1 MDGTDGQEAGA
12 ELWLDEEQQAAWRA
26 VVQLCMKLPATLESD
41 LQRTAGLSVFEYE
54 VLALLSE
61 SDARTLQMSEL
72 AAGTYASLSRLSHVV
87 SRLEK
92 RGWVTRQVCR
102 NDGRATQAVLTES
115 GLAKVVDAAP
125 SHVRAVR
132 ALVVDAI
139 TPTQLRQLGTAA
151 AKIGQ
156 RIQEWNTTR
165 AAPANRR

>member
-12 ELWLDEEQQAAWRA
+12 ALWLDEEQQAAWRA
-26 VVQLCMKLPATLESD
+26 VVQLFTKLPATLESD
-41 LQRTAGLSVFEYE
+41 LQRTAGLTLYEYE

-61 SDARTLQMSEL
+61 SDAQTLQMSEL
-72 AAGTYASLSRLSHVV
+72 AVGTNSSLSRLSHVV

-92 RGWVTRQVCR
+92 RGWVTRQVCP

-115 GLAKVVDAAP
+115 GLAKVVATAP
-125 SHVRAVR
+125 NHVRAVR

-165 AAPANRR
+165 AATANRL

>member
-1 MDGTDGQEAGA
+1 VDGTDGQEAGA

-26 VVQLCMKLPATLESD
+26 VVQLFTKLPATLESD
-41 LQRTAGLSVFEYE
+41 LQRTAGLTLYEYE

-61 SDARTLQMSEL
+61 SDAQTLQMSEL
-72 AAGTYASLSRLSHVV
+72 AAGTNSSLSRLSHVV

-92 RGWVTRQVCR
+92 RGWVTRQVCP

-115 GLAKVVDAAP
+115 GLAKVVNAAP

-156 RIQEWNTTR
+156 QIQEWNTTR
-165 AAPANRR
+165 AATANRL